1 MNAIDKIAAMNL
13 NGLVRRAAMEKIG
26 KETIMGI
33 LQERGA
39 AKILAEKLGFAN
51 SGALSVATGDLG
63 WREVSTRNGNGE
75 SETVK
80 DETKTPQ
87 PVKRKISG
95 FIPHQTLAWANRQI
109 AAAFVAAG
117 GDPDDVQDVDVTP
130 SVFSEIPS
138 FKMQR
143 QGWID
148 HIKKMGG
155 LDSEPMRALRA
166 WLGVPLTAE
175 QAEIENNEVN
185 NGKKKL
191 RIKELAYNVNRVN
204 SLLQDLGLDSTA
216 IQGLVDLVA
225 RIGFMDDNGN
235 LVI

>member
-1 MNAIDKIAAMNL
+1 MNAQEKIDALNL
-13 NGLVRRAAMEKIG
+13 NGKVRRAAMEVIG
-26 KETIMGI
+26 KDVIMGI

-63 WREVSTRNGNGE
+63 WRGVSTRTGNGE
-75 SETVK
+75 SENKESKVV
-80 DETKTPQ
+80 
-87 PVKRKISG
+87 VKRAAKCVL
-95 FIPHQTLAWANRQI
+95 PAVTAAWAI
-109 AAAFVAAG
+109 AQLQGAWCALG
-117 GDPDDVQDVDVTP
+117 NDPDEFDPPELTP
-130 SVFSEIPS
+130 EVFRNIPA
-138 FKMQR
+138 FKAQR
-143 QGWID
+143 DGWLR
-148 HIKKMGG
+148 HLAQKLGG
-155 LDSEPMRALRA
+155 LDSDAAKDFRA

-191 RIKELAYNVNRVN
+191 RMKELAYNVNRVN
-204 SLLQDLGLDSTA
+204 SLLQELGLDSTA

-225 RIGFMDDNGN
+225 RIGFMDDKGN